1 MTSPQKRMTP
11 LAAVCNLAG
20 RPTVTPSMATM
31 RELDPVE
38 RKGIQGREERK
49 TRGGDF
55 AFERNGGNYGGELRC
70 NIREAGHAA
79 TARKRYGSQEGG
91 CA

>member
-1 MTSPQKRMTP
+1 MTSPQKRMTR
-11 LAAVCNLAG
+11 LAAVRNLAG
-20 RPTVTPSMATM
+20 RPTLTPSMATM
-31 RELDPVE
+31 RELDPME
-38 RKGIQGREERK
+38 RKGKGREERK
-49 TRGGDF
+49 RREGGNF